1 MTRAE
6 RRNEKKKY
14 GRDFASFCQIINRYF
29 PDLSG
34 WLASL
39 KDPRKFWTYEME
51 AMLMTVIMKNLFCIS
66 SMQKM
71 TDEFIKSECVK
82 NLCTMLDVPEHEFL
96 PHYVTVNKFL
106 SKMDTGSLKNSA
118 CR

>member
-14 GRDFASFCQIINRYF
+14 GKDFASFRQILNRYF
-29 PDLSG
+29 PDFSG

-51 AMLMTVIMKNLFCIS
+51 VML
-66 SMQKM
+66 
-71 TDEFIKSECVK
+71 KSPSRDC
-82 NLCTMLDVPEHEFL
+82 HRL
-96 PHYVTVNKFL
+96 PDKKHPVSNTEV
-106 SKMDTGSLKNSA
+106 
-118 CR
+118 